1 MSSLKKRKECY
12 ITAEMEFSD
21 KTVKNK
27 EKNLK
32 KRSKNVV
39 FVIGTNLTG
48 YKSKI
53 EKNKDYDI
61 KICRKI

>member
-1 MSSLKKRKECY
+1 
-12 ITAEMEFSD
+12 MEFSD